1 MVFSRLQLLQRAP
14 SRLLWGFWIRLFP
27 VISFLCS
34 TVKAVTRFRPKRR
47 VIHSC
52 LWGTY
57 LNKLDKVMSWSLISL
72 NLQYYNHSLLSYNHS
87 QVMHSLLWSCFSGTI
102 FHPFPKE
109 TTKYHCVALSLSILN
124 AHFFRIIVLQE
135 LHL

>member
-72 NLQYYNHSLLSYNHS
+72 NLQYYNHSLLSYNRS
-87 QVMHSLLWSCFSGTI
+87 QVIHSLPWEPNSGSYLSWTI
-102 FHPFPKE
+102 FQPLPKE
-109 TTKYHCVALSLSILN
+109 TAKCRCFALTLSILN
-124 AHFFRIIVLQE
+124 AHFRMIIL
-135 LHL
+135 

>member
-14 SRLLWGFWIRLFP
+14 SWLLWGFWIRLFP

-72 NLQYYNHSLLSYNHS
+72 NLQCYIHSLLSYSHS
-87 QVMHSLLWSCFSGTI
+87 QVIHSLPWEANSGSYFSRII
-102 FHPFPKE
+102 FQPLCKE
-109 TTKYHCVALSLSILN
+109 TAKYHCFALSLSIIHV
-124 AHFFRIIVLQE
+124 HFRMIIL
-135 LHL
+135 